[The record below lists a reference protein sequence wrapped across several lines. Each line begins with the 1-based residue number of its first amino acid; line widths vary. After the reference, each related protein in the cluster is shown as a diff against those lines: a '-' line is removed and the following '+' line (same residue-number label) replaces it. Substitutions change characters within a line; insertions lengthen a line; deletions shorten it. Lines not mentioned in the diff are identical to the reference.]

1 MYLFDPCLVGGS
13 HGVPEQLGQ
22 VDVLQFCGFVEER
35 RHLLRTVSGD
45 AAAHGGDQERQLR
58 VALGAGGEAFHG
70 VFQRGLSLHGG
81 QGVGATRK
89 ALADTPFGAEVL
101 VGVPGSAAAV
111 HALDVAAEDEDLAF
125 VEGGDSVGGH
135 AMSVDNMSVFHNE
148 RCFVFGCKV
157 SIFSPIMQK
166 KFKV

>member
-1 MYLFDPCLVGGS
+1 MYLFDPCLGGGS

-22 VDVLQFCGFVEER
+22 VDVLQFGGLFEVR

-58 VALGAGGEAFHG
+58 MVLGAGGEAFHG
-70 VFQRGLSLHGG
+70 VFQRRCALHGG

-111 HALDVAAEDEDLAF
+111 HALDVAAEDKDFAF

-166 KFKV
+166 KIKD